1 MGFFLWDFGAYPMWA
16 PRDARA
22 SGALQT
28 AEQKFCSSLQIGD
41 PKLREK
47 KNRDYFLEPWDL
59 FGNFCFFVKFF
70 RL

>member
-47 KNRDYFLEPWDL
+47 KNRDYFLEPL
-59 FGNFCFFVKFF
+59 GFILKLLFFVKFF
-70 RL
+70 